1 MATSLKK
8 NKLQGDFTG
17 AIFNVGRFMSPVQK
31 MKDRRG
37 KCIFYGSL
45 PQETGGLTPMIVL
58 TKYVKLQG
66 QGNRVKNN
74 GTHGKVLSLGSLK
87 TCEISKI

>member
-17 AIFNVGRFMSPVQK
+17 AIFNVRRFMSPVQK

-37 KCIFYGSL
+37 EMYFLWESPAGNGRVNTYDCFNKIR
-45 PQETGGLTPMIVL
+45 QTP
-58 TKYVKLQG
+58 
-66 QGNRVKNN
+66 R
-74 GTHGKVLSLGSLK
+74 SR
-87 TCEISKI
+87 